1 MANEYLNA
9 FPPAE
14 LSGKEVEQLQSLER
28 QLSQETSKEIILM
41 AFEKS
46 NA

>member
-1 MANEYLNA
+1 MANEYLNE

-28 QLSQETSKEIILM
+28 QLSQETNKQIILM

-46 NA
+46 TS

>member
-1 MANEYLNA
+1 MANEYLNQ

-28 QLSQETSKEIILM
+28 QLSQETNKKIILM
-41 AFEKS
+41 AFEQTNS
-46 NA
+46 